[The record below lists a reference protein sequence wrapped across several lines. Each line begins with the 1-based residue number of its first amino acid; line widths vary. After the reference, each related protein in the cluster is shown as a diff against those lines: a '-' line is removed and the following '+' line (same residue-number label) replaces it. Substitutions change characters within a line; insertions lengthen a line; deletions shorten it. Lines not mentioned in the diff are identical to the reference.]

1 MQKSSIKRQ
10 QTESNNIS
18 ERPFTMT
25 KSASSQGC
33 RDGSTY
39 ANK

>member
-1 MQKSSIKRQ
+1 MNIDAKM

-18 ERPFTMT
+18 EKSFTMT
-25 KSASSQGC
+25 KSALSQGC

-39 ANK
+39 TNQ